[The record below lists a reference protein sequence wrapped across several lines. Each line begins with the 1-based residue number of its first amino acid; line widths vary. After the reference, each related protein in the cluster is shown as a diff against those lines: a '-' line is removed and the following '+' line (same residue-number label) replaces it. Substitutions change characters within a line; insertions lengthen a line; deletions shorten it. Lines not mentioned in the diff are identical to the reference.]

1 MSGILYGL
9 GVGPG
14 DPDLLTIKAARILM
28 AVPVVA
34 YPAPLEGESLARSIA
49 APHIPAGKTEI
60 AIRLAMTAERSQ
72 ANQAYDQGA
81 KEIAKHLEAGR
92 DVAVLC
98 EGDPLFFGSFA
109 YLLERLAG
117 SCEIRIVP
125 GVSSLGACSALSQAP
140 LVTQEEMLAVIPA
153 TRSEEEIARLLEK
166 ADAAA
171 IMKVGRHLTKII
183 RLLEKAN
190 MTKNARCVVRASM
203 EGAKVLSLAEAEKTG
218 VPYFSMILAGRSAA

>member
-28 AVPVVA
+28 AVPVIA

-49 APHIPAGKTEI
+49 ASHIPAGKTEI
-60 AIRLAMTAERSQ
+60 AIRLAMTTERTQ

-81 KEIAKHLEAGR
+81 REIAEHIAAGR

-109 YLLERLAG
+109 YILERLAG
-117 SCEIRIVP
+117 SCEIKIIP
-125 GVSSLGACSALSQAP
+125 GVSSLGACSALSQIP
-140 LVTQEEMLAVIPA
+140 MVIQEEMLAVIPA

-171 IMKVGRHLTKII
+171 IMKVGRHLPKII
-183 RLLEKAN
+183 RLLEKAG
-190 MTKNARCVVRASM
+190 MAKNARCVVRASM
-203 EGAKVLSLAEAEKTG
+203 EGQKLLSLDEAATDG
-218 VPYFSMILAGRSAA
+218 VPYFSMILAGRG

>member
-28 AVPVVA
+28 AVPVIA

-49 APHIPAGKTEI
+49 ASHIPAGKTEI
-60 AIRLAMTAERSQ
+60 AIRLAMTTERTQ

-81 KEIAKHLEAGR
+81 REIAEHIAAGR

-109 YLLERLAG
+109 YILERLAG
-117 SCEIRIVP
+117 SCEIKIIP
-125 GVSSLGACSALSQAP
+125 GVSSLGACSALSQIP
-140 LVTQEEMLAVIPA
+140 MVIQEEMLAVIPA

-171 IMKVGRHLTKII
+171 IMKVGRHLPKII
-183 RLLEKAN
+183 RLLEKAG
-190 MTKNARCVVRASM
+190 MAKNARCVVRASM
-203 EGAKVLSLAEAEKTG
+203 EGQKLLSLDEAAKDG
-218 VPYFSMILAGRSAA
+218 VPYFSMILAGRG

>member
-14 DPDLLTIKAARILM
+14 DPDLLTIKAARVLM
-28 AVPVVA
+28 AVPVIA
-34 YPAPLEGESLARSIA
+34 YPAPLTGDSLARSIA
-49 APHIPAGKTEI
+49 APHIPASKIEI
-60 AIRLAMTAERSQ
+60 AIRLAMTAERTQ

-81 KEIAKHLEAGR
+81 KEIAEHLTAGR

-109 YLLERLAG
+109 YILERLAG

-125 GVSSLGACSALSQAP
+125 GVSSLGACSALSQLP
-140 LVTQEEMLAVIPA
+140 LITQEEMLAVIPA
-153 TRSEEEIARLLEK
+153 TRSEDEIASLLEK

-171 IMKVGRHLTKII
+171 IMKVGRHLPKII
-183 RLLEKAN
+183 RLLEAAG
-190 MTKNARCVVRASM
+190 MTKNARCVVQASQAG
-203 EGAKVLSLAEAEKTG
+203 EKVLSLSEAEKSG
-218 VPYFSMILAGRSAA
+218 VPYFSMILAGRG